1 MTNEDQ
7 KRSLTEP
14 EEIFCHQ
21 YVEHGMGEDAYEK
34 AFPNKERA
42 TFNKLQKLFRNPL
55 LSARI
60 RELQNIYIADIPI
73 TKAWLNE
80 QLIQLYNENKA
91 HHTAITFSYS
101 LRALELL
108 AKINGIFE
116 TDRDTNKAI
125 IKYITMEMPSNGR

>member
-1 MTNEDQ
+1 MIEKDE

-21 YVEHGMGEDAYEK
+21 YVEHGMGEEAYET

-60 RELQNIYIADIPI
+60 RELQNIYIADVPI

-91 HHTAITFSYS
+91 HHTSITFSYS

-116 TDRDTNKAI
+116 PDGKNNQTV
-125 IKYITMEMPSNGR
+125 IKYINMEMPSNGR